1 MPAKSKPIL
10 VMLCVMFVAGC
21 GGSKYRTSAPGGKQF
36 PAPALLKDVP
46 EMETPKILPQTY
58 YAAAQLFES
67 QGLIS
72 KAITQYRKAVAVNHN
87 YVAAYN
93 RLGILLGRT
102 GAHAEAVR
110 MFERAIQLKPE
121 YAALHNNLGFEYA
134 MREMWPEAERALL
147 RALELKPDFDRARI
161 NLGLV
166 LCRAGRFDE
175 GLTHFLAV
183 LPEPDAYYNLGLML
197 HGQGRYEDAAHAF
210 AHVLR
215 LSPRFA
221 AAREQLD
228 LIQPKLEEIRA
239 ERERQATEFRSADA
253 GKSAQP
259 PAKGTLRSQEHGF
272 SWDGAAHGEKP
283 HKLSDA
289 MRRALALSEL
299 TSNRFSRSS
308 RDQPSP
314 SRPRA
319 LKGKRPAT
327 MASSAVTREYVPAN
341 RARRLSP
348 RAGLLTHGHRSVHS
362 TVPRKQIVH
371 RIYRPSPRERTVF
384 QGKEPTTM
392 ASSVI
397 PRKHGLADPA
407 RRSSARGNVSTRQ
420 RQGAHSAAPRKQR
433 IHAAHSPLH
442 WSTRLKQLNEELAAV
457 RKSITAVDAKLLDAA
472 RGRASSAGAPVR
484 LSPRARRL
492 HGPRTVKPVSVL
504 RATHILHRVPVPAP
518 VSAASKTSE

>member
-102 GAHAEAVR
+102 GAHAEAIR

-183 LPEPDAYYNLGLML
+183 LPEPDAYYTRGLML

-228 LIQPKLEEIRA
+228 IIQPKLEEIRA

-253 GKSAQP
+253 GKPAQP
-259 PAKGTLRSQEHGF
+259 SAKGTLRSQEHGF
-272 SWDGAAHGEKP
+272 SWDDAAHGKKP
-283 HKLSDA
+283 HKLRDA
-289 MRRALALSEL
+289 MRRALALSKL

-308 RDQPSP
+308 QDQLSP
-314 SRPRA
+314 SEQA
-319 LKGKRPAT
+319 AFKGKRPAT
-327 MASSAVTREYVPAN
+327 MASSVVTRKHGLAN
-341 RARRLSP
+341 HARRLS
-348 RAGLLTHGHRSVHS
+348 RRSGSLMHRRQKIHS
-362 TVPRKQIVH
+362 TAPRKLIIH
-371 RIYRPSPRERTVF
+371 RMHRPSPREQGVF
-384 QGKEPTTM
+384 KEKEPATM

-397 PRKHGLADPA
+397 TRKLGLANHAWRLSP
-407 RRSSARGNVSTRQ
+407 RGSFSTRQ
-420 RQGAHSAAPRKQR
+420 CQKIYRTAPRMQR
-433 IHAAHSPLH
+433 IRAARRPLH
-442 WSTRLKQLNEELAAV
+442 WSTRLKQLSEELAAA
-457 RKSITAVDAKLLDAA
+457 RKSITALEAKLFDAA
-472 RGRASSAGAPVR
+472 RGHASPAGAPADDHR
-484 LSPRARRL
+484 PPAGAPADDHRPPAGSPV
-492 HGPRTVKPVSVL
+492 PRTESPE
-504 RATHILHRVPVPAP
+504 RGTGPCHWF
-518 VSAASKTSE
+518 E